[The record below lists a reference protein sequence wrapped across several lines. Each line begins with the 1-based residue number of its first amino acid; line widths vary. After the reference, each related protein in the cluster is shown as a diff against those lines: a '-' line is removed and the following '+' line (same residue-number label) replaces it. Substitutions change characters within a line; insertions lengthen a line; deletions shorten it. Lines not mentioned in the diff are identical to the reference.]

1 MFYELNRKAMWSHR
15 PLHRTFHVLPNC
27 VSFSVRNM
35 IVDDDD
41 LKTLSGAFDA
51 RNTNPIKLIFRAPR
65 AEMWCNYKQMR
76 WKVGETVAGRFE
88 RSPSE
93 RKREIFKTKK
103 SSRRKKCYATFSHYK
118 ISLASLEIH
127 SVPQLLVRSRLSWK
141 YKLLTVPEE
150 GKLQFYFNSK
160 KSSRFLF
167 QFFFS
172 FVSQKKEENVSR
184 FRPSFLSN
192 LSSFHKSNK
201 IWTQILCVVFVC
213 VFCVVQLKSN
223 AIQLNLMILE
233 KLFILA
239 FPLESLLQLL
249 LLVFFSYSINRLQN
263 NSCRCETNFVSLINI
278 YSVKLF
284 NRVDG
289 GDTRNKKKILSD
301 KEKLRK
307 LFLLRLVFF
316 SFVLGL

>member
-1 MFYELNRKAMWSHR
+1 MQHFHIIKSLSPAWKFIQFRSCWCARDYPENISFWRCQRKEN
-15 PLHRTFHVLPNC
+15 F
-27 VSFSVRNM
+27 SF
-35 IVDDDD
+35 I
-41 LKTLSGAFDA
+41 LIQK
-51 RNTNPIKLIFRAPR
+51 NPPD
-65 AEMWCNYKQMR
+65 
-76 WKVGETVAGRFE
+76 
-88 RSPSE
+88 
-93 RKREIFKTKK
+93 
-103 SSRRKKCYATFSHYK
+103 
-118 ISLASLEIH
+118 
-127 SVPQLLVRSRLSWK
+127 
-141 YKLLTVPEE
+141 
-150 GKLQFYFNSK
+150 FYFN
-160 KSSRFLF
+160 
-167 QFFFS
+167 FFS

-316 SFVLGL
+316 FCFGLVKNSLSVTHLSKNPLTITINYFICIFSSFFWDLEAPMGWKDFYGSSDDNQQRKLKLLFTSQFRWLIILELLRRKQFVKRASLHHKSWGSGTPT